1 MRLPEEANK
10 WKSDGRMIDIDLN
23 DPSIHQLGELNDEAG
38 GNHGATL
45 C

>member
-23 DPSIHQLGELNDEAG
+23 DPSIHQLGELNGEAG